1 MCDLLKKKAKR
12 SFVEAWL
19 SDDRYK
25 SWIRKVPSNDSL
37 YHCIICKKDFSCN
50 TCVSRHADSACH
62 NEKIN
67 ETNFERNNDAN
78 EKNISFGAQQTF
90 RQQWLDIEIFK
101 PWLREVSHDKKL
113 CFCAFCEIY
122 LAAKLSNIYRHAE
135 SEIHIIK
142 NENKKKKDKNEMCD
156 KNINVESLVP
166 FDDEKKAAEI
176 RYAAFIAEKNISF
189 ETAQDILTL
198 FKEIGKD
205 SKIIKGMTMN
215 EKKCK
220 GIISNVLCP
229 IETNRVVD
237 ILQNNKFS
245 IFIDETSD
253 ISNQKWM
260 TFLVRYVDP
269 ETLDSRS
276 QLVKLI
282 NIDAKNSSAEKLF
295 DAFLNEMWKLQIPFQ
310 NIIAMSCDNASVMV
324 GKYSSFKT
332 KLKDFCKNL
341 LTFSC
346 PCHSAALVAHSAC
359 NKIPDYCEEFVKKVA
374 TFINSSPKRSAIFE
388 EFAISFQ
395 ETNRKIL
402 KLSDTRWLSRY
413 SSIERLLEYWN
424 TLFLFLTEIVV
435 NEKTKSGEY
444 ILSIMQKPE
453 TKAYL
458 LFLKHILYYFNS
470 FNLFFQSLETR
481 IQVLNRKSLEF
492 LCGICR
498 NFLKPELLSSL
509 KEVDMPEFDK
519 TENQISINEIYLGK
533 ECQIYLNNLITEG
546 HADIVAN
553 IRRDCLQFYVTAA
566 QDICKRLPIRDAFLS
581 KLKVCDFNTALR
593 DSNRESSFRDVSY
606 IVSTFGGFDD
616 VTS

>member
-1 MCDLLKKKAKR
+1 M
-12 SFVEAWL
+12 
-19 SDDRYK
+19 
-25 SWIRKVPSNDSL
+25 
-37 YHCIICKKDFSCN
+37 
-50 TCVSRHADSACH
+50 
-62 NEKIN
+62 
-67 ETNFERNNDAN
+67 
-78 EKNISFGAQQTF
+78 
-90 RQQWLDIEIFK
+90 
-101 PWLREVSHDKKL
+101 
-113 CFCAFCEIY
+113 
-122 LAAKLSNIYRHAE
+122 
-135 SEIHIIK
+135 
-142 NENKKKKDKNEMCD
+142 
-156 KNINVESLVP
+156 NVESLVP

-176 RYAAFIAEKNISF
+176 RYAAFITEKNILF

-215 EKKCK
+215 RKKCK

-245 IFIDETSD
+245 IFVDETSD

-269 ETLDSRS
+269 EMLDSRS

-310 NIIAMSCDNASVMV
+310 NIIAMSCDNAHVMV

-332 KLKDFCKNL
+332 KLQKFCHKL

-346 PCHSAALVAHSAC
+346 SCHSAALIAHNAC
-359 NKIPDYCEEFVKKVA
+359 SKIPEHCEEFVKKVA

-395 ETNRKIL
+395 ETNHKIF

-435 NEKTKSGEY
+435 NKKTKSGEY
-444 ILSIMQKPE
+444 ILSIMQKPD

-458 LFLKHILYYFNS
+458 LFLKHILYH

-509 KEVDMPEFDK
+509 KEIDMPEFDK
-519 TENQISINEIYLGK
+519 TENQISINEIYLEE
-533 ECQIYLNNLITEG
+533 ECRIYLNNLITEG
-546 HADIVAN
+546 HADVVAN

-581 KLKVCDFNTALR
+581 KLKVFEFNTALR

-606 IVSTFGGFDD
+606 IVSTFGGFDEKNLKKEWFALYED
-616 VTS
+616 FSESDKDLLAILEFDELWKKILKSHRYPNLKSVLNAVRSLPNSNADSERIFSFLPDIKTKKRNKLAPANVNALYVFKSALKARKETALNININEEHLSLMSTDKLYSTCHKKQESHITLYTADDCDMAGPSSSTML